1 MAGNEKV
8 ILDAGHGGDE
18 PGAIYNGRKEKD
30 DTLRL
35 TLAVGR
41 ILEENGVSTLYTRTT
56 DVYNSPQEKA
66 EIANR
71 SGADLFISIHRNAM
85 PVPGTGKG
93 ASVLVYE
100 DSGIAAVLAENIL
113 KNLVQLG
120 FKDQGIVERPG
131 LVVLRKTR
139 MPAVLVEVGFID
151 SPVDNAFFDRNFD
164 VIAKAIADGILNTL
178 REQKEQRHL
187 YYQVQAG
194 AFRDRAKAMGLAK
207 ELQSAGFPVFIVYD
221 EGLYKVRVGAFSEM
235 ENGIRMEQNVKQA
248 GYPAYLVREAAIY

>member
-1 MAGNEKV
+1 MAGNKKV

-85 PVPGTGKG
+85 PVPGTGRG

-131 LVVLRKTR
+131 LVLRKTR

-151 SPVDNAFFDRNFD
+151 NPVDNAFFDRNFD
-164 VIAKAIADGILNTL
+164 AIAKAIADGILNTL
-178 REQKEQRHL
+178 REQKEQFPL
-187 YYQVQAG
+187 YYQVQTG

-221 EGLYKVRVGAFSEM
+221 EGLYKVRVGAFSDM

>member
-1 MAGNEKV
+1 M
-8 ILDAGHGGDE
+8 
-18 PGAIYNGRKEKD
+18 
-30 DTLRL
+30 
-35 TLAVGR
+35 
-41 ILEENGVSTLYTRTT
+41 
-56 DVYNSPQEKA
+56 
-66 EIANR
+66 
-71 SGADLFISIHRNAM
+71 
-85 PVPGTGKG
+85 
-93 ASVLVYE
+93 
-100 DSGIAAVLAENIL
+100 

-164 VIAKAIADGILNTL
+164 AIAKAIADGILNTL

-194 AFRDRAKAMGLAK
+194 AFKDRAKAMGLAK